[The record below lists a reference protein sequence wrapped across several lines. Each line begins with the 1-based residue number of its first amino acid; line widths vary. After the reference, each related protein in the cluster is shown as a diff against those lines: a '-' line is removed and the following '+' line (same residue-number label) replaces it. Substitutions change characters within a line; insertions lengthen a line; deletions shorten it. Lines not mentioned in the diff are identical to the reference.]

1 MKKIHFIGL
10 FITLFLVSCTD
21 DLLDKQPLDIIS
33 DKVLWTDP
41 VLIDAFLSQQYA
53 QTPTLVQDCWE
64 TGNNNWSV
72 NVGGP
77 FYFNSLTDESKNM
90 WTLGGSGPAG
100 YKAGSLRIGGG
111 LSEYWELPYRTIRS
125 LNEFLDRVPNSTME
139 AATKKNRL
147 AEARFLRAFNYF
159 SMVKRYGGVPLIT
172 KVQNLD
178 DSKEVLYPPR
188 DAEQKIYDFIIAE
201 MEAIAAD
208 LPETYAAVDYGR
220 PTRYAAQALKCR
232 AALYAG
238 SIAKY
243 GNVQLNGLLGIPSNL
258 ASAYFTKS
266 IEAAKVII
274 NSGKH
279 ALYKADADKVK
290 NFRNVFLVKKNPEAI
305 FVKTH
310 NNAVVAAGNPWTW
323 DYGQSPK
330 PHPIDQGNINAP
342 YLEMAEEF
350 EYIDG
355 KPGKLDY
362 AAIQT
367 GLWTVEDL
375 WKNKDP
381 RFFATIWTQN
391 TSWKGNLVD
400 FRRGIITPDGTIV
413 NTGSYQGIPALG
425 IQNSNQGTGTGFGV
439 MKYLDENTPLVTFL
453 SNSSSDYQVFRY
465 AEILLNLAEA
475 TLELGNAAEAL
486 NAINQIRA
494 RAGITALGSIDMT
507 KIRHER
513 KVELAFEN
521 HRYWDVRRW
530 RTATTDLSVN
540 GSGLRYILDFTTR
553 KFKLEVIR
561 NTDGTVAPPAFFE
574 YNYYFP
580 ITNGRTSSNPSL
592 LENPGYN

>member
-494 RAGITALGSIDMT
+494 RAGIAALGSIDMT